1 MLDDGGKANEV
12 LSPHACC
19 KQKGAFL
26 EGGLGEPFVALGKRF
41 PQANEDMCQDFRAKG

>member
-26 EGGLGEPFVALGKRF
+26 EGVWGNRGLRSTTSLVGPCAS
-41 PQANEDMCQDFRAKG
+41 